1 LGPLHVDK
9 LLLGGKNIE
18 YMKSL
23 IQQINGKLD
32 ITVESEPTSILGYN
46 IIRDRLNKKLTITSE
61 DYIVSLIEKFN
72 IAIQKLMIILS
83 FQTIL

>member
-1 LGPLHVDK
+1 
-9 LLLGGKNIE
+9 
-18 YMKSL
+18 MKSL

>member
-1 LGPLHVDK
+1 V
-9 LLLGGKNIE
+9 GKNIE